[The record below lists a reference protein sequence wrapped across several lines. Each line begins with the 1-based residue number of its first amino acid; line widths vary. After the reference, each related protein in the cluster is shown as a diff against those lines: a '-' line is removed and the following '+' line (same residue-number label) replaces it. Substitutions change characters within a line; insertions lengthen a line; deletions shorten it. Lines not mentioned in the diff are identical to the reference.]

1 MRDSLHLGHHTITR
15 LMAASLTIILA
26 FSCKNKG
33 IEESLNYA
41 ESIMWTIPDSALMHL
56 NAIDT
61 SCLKTNKQRARYC
74 LLYTMALDRNHID
87 TSDLRVIRPATLYY
101 ELHGSSDDKMKMYFY
116 LGVVQQNGGDHQAAI
131 SSFMQAKEYSKDSPN
146 IMFKGLIASTISD
159 IYCQDNNYLES
170 LRYAKEALSLFNEA
184 GDSTRMWVTTGM
196 IAALY
201 INTNDY
207 NASDSLY
214 RILFSLPCRDS
225 SIMAR
230 HLMNKALS
238 ELWRTK
244 PNPQLSVDLFKEV
257 VNQFHSTPTVS
268 DYCAYAYALELL
280 GNRQA
285 ADNIMSQLNELNHSQ
300 HIIETWNYRIYR
312 SRKQYKEALGCLEKS
327 VRDRDSSLIKTTSQ
341 SVALAQSDYY
351 QSKSEFLANEKHI
364 RSQRLW
370 IIALAVTI
378 AILVI
383 LIYFSKKRRSLEAK
397 IDEISQINDSVSRML
412 SEERIT
418 NENYRK
424 KIHSMEK
431 AQSALVDREEAI
443 KEVRSRYIQT
453 YRTQLNK
460 INNLCA
466 EYWESIGTSHDMER
480 VYAKVKKIASEMEE
494 GNESKLETMLN
505 DGLDG
510 IMTKLHADLPNMTE
524 KDFRFIAFLI
534 LGFDAKT
541 TARMTGYTVQSVYT
555 KRNRLKKQ
563 VAELDSENRDL
574 YLEFLD

>member
-1 MRDSLHLGHHTITR
+1 MRDKVFQGYHSIKRSL
-15 LMAASLTIILA
+15 AVALTIILA
-26 FSCKNKG
+26 FSCKNK
-33 IEESLNYA
+33 EAEKSMDHT
-41 ESIMWTIPDSALMHL
+41 ESIMWINPDSAMMYLKG
-56 NAIDT
+56 IDT
-61 SCLKTNKQRARYC
+61 TCLKTKEQRARYS
-74 LLYTMALDRNHID
+74 LLYTMALDRNHIG
-87 TSDLRVIRPATLYY
+87 TSDLRVIRPAESYY
-101 ELHGSSDDKMKMYFY
+101 KIHGKLDDKMKMYFY
-116 LGVVQQNGGDHQAAI
+116 LGVVQQNAGDHPAAI
-131 SSFMQAKEYSKDSPN
+131 GSFMQAKEYSKDSPN
-146 IMFKGLIASTISD
+146 LTFRGLIASTISD
-159 IYCQDNNYLES
+159 VYYQDNNYSES
-170 LRYAKEALSLFNEA
+170 LKYAKEALHLFREA

-196 IAALY
+196 IASLY

-207 NASDSLY
+207 YASDSLY
-214 RILFSLPCRDS
+214 TIMFSLPCRDS

-238 ELWRTK
+238 ELWKTE
-244 PNPQLSVDLFKEV
+244 PQPQSSADLFRKAID
-257 VNQFHSTPTVS
+257 QFHGTPTVA

-280 GNRQA
+280 GRGQA
-285 ADNIMSQLNELNHSQ
+285 ADNIMTQLNELGHSQ
-300 HIIETWNYRIYR
+300 HITEIWNYRIYR
-312 SRKQYKEALGCLEKS
+312 NRKQYKEALDCLEES
-327 VRDRDSSLIKTTSQ
+327 VKDRDSNLIKTISQ

-351 QSKSEFLANEKHI
+351 QSKSESLAKEKHI
-364 RSQRLW
+364 RNQRLW
-370 IIALAVTI
+370 IIALTVTI
-378 AILVI
+378 AILVL
-383 LIYFSKKRRSLEAK
+383 LICYLKKRKSLEAK
-397 IDEISQINDSVSRML
+397 IEEISQINDSVSHML
-412 SEERIT
+412 SEERMT

-431 AQSALVDREEAI
+431 AQSVFEDREEAI
-443 KEVRSRYIQT
+443 KDVRSRYIQT